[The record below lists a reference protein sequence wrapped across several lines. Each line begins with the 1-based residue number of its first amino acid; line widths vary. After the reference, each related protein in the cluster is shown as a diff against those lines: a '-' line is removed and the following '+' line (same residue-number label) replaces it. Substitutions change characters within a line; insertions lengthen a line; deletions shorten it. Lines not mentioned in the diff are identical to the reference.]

1 MPGVFEGPVPGRLRD
16 ILHCSLVLCPQNRRR
31 YQRIHAICVQL
42 GQVEMNLSFIYFSSF
57 LFFGNLLKK
66 KKKKIAVQ
74 NCEKLDQRKP
84 WSSSPRTRFIYK
96 NYRHWKWFLKRLAA
110 LPALILKVTQLVS
123 CQTSIKNSQQF
134 FTNCFGN

>member
-1 MPGVFEGPVPGRLRD
+1 MKCREFLRVLFPGRLRD

-66 KKKKIAVQ
+66 KRR
-74 NCEKLDQRKP
+74 KLQYKTVRNLTRENHSLHRRERGSFIKL
-84 WSSSPRTRFIYK
+84 WTLKMIFKTSCSPTRANFK
-96 NYRHWKWFLKRLAA
+96 SNS
-110 LPALILKVTQLVS
+110 VS
-123 CQTSIKNSQQF
+123 KLSDFN
-134 FTNCFGN
+134 

>member
-1 MPGVFEGPVPGRLRD
+1 MKCREFLRVLFPGRLRD

-66 KKKKIAVQ
+66 KKKR
-74 NCEKLDQRKP
+74 KLQYKTVRNLTRENHGLHRRERGSFIKL
-84 WSSSPRTRFIYK
+84 STLKMIFKTSCSPTRANFK
-96 NYRHWKWFLKRLAA
+96 SNS
-110 LPALILKVTQLVS
+110 VS
-123 CQTSIKNSQQF
+123 KLSDFN
-134 FTNCFGN
+134 

>member
-1 MPGVFEGPVPGRLRD
+1 MKCREFLRVLFPGRLRD

-66 KKKKIAVQ
+66 KKR
-74 NCEKLDQRKP
+74 KLQYKTVRNLTRENHSLHRRERGSFIKL
-84 WSSSPRTRFIYK
+84 STLKMIFKTSCSPTRANFK
-96 NYRHWKWFLKRLAA
+96 SNS
-110 LPALILKVTQLVS
+110 VS
-123 CQTSIKNSQQF
+123 KLSDFN
-134 FTNCFGN
+134 